1 MELVK
6 DRAYGARGEA
16 AQASVHAALAT
27 TLDALLRLF
36 APVLPFATEEVWSW
50 WRTGSVH
57 RAAWPAADAFA
68 AAVEG
73 ADPEILTTLGEALS
87 GLRKAKSEAKV
98 KQRTAVRSAT
108 ISASAE
114 DVARLEA
121 GLDDLRA
128 AGNAAALTLVAG
140 DEGLGVRDVELAP
153 AEEPAR

>member
-1 MELVK
+1 VRVELPGRIERAVK
-6 DRAYGARGEA
+6 LCGETVSSA
-16 AQASVHAALAT
+16 A
-27 TLDALLRLF
+27 D
-36 APVLPFATEEVWSW
+36 
-50 WRTGSVH
+50 
-57 RAAWPAADAFA
+57 ADAFA
-68 AAVEG
+68 AAVDG

-108 ISASAE
+108 IGAAAE

-128 AGNAAALTLVAG
+128 AGNAAQLSLVAG
-140 DEGLGVRDVELAP
+140 DAGLSVRDVELAP